1 MNTQQEELPAD
12 TRQVP
17 ARTDIV
23 RWLDPEWRDQWL
35 RGLSDEALDQMSAL
49 EKATRLRHYVSRGA
63 YIEYYGE
70 FAVWYMAAVNFLKS
84 AYVSHDKF
92 TDQELFRIGH
102 QLTKKKGKK

>member
-23 RWLDPEWRDQWL
+23 RWLDQDWRDQWL
-35 RGLSDEALDQMSAL
+35 RGFSDEDLDQMSVFD
-49 EKATRLRHYVSRGA
+49 KAYRLRNYVSRGSV
-63 YIEYYGE
+63 EYYGE

-92 TDQELFRIGH
+92 TDHELFRIGH